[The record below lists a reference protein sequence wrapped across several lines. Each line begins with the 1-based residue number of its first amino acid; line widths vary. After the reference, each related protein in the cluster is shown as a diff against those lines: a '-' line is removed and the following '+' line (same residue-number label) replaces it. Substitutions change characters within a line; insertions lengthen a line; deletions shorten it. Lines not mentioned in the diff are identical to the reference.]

1 MMESQS
7 MLCGLKQVSDDNS
20 DYDFDFNVF
29 TKVQDSSY
37 FLVEEGENHYQVMLL
52 L

>member
-7 MLCGLKQVSDDNS
+7 MLCGLKQVSDNNS
-20 DYDFDFNVF
+20 DYDFDFTVF
-29 TKVQDSSY
+29 TKVQNSSY
-37 FLVEEGENHYQVMLL
+37 FLVEKVENHYQVMLL

>member
-1 MMESQS
+1 MTESQS

-20 DYDFDFNVF
+20 DYDFDLTVF
-29 TKVQDSSY
+29 AKVQNSSY
-37 FLVEEGENHYQVMLL
+37 FLVEDGENHYQAMLL